1 MIFKNNKY
9 LKHVLSLIILT
20 SCATASKN
28 KQDQNF
34 QVQIPKE
41 ERTLEE
47 ISEYKQFFDNDL
59 NVIQEF
65 LENKELNQDDRR
77 EIKLLKTNY
86 KKILSHKD
94 YVLKL
99 NSENKYSRELIK
111 FIYDSNLPIKIL
123 WEGTSQSALPENLLD
138 YKVNGF
144 CSSLYEDA
152 INSILKNINNDEGST
167 LVIYSDQ
174 YQNIVQNIISY
185 SPQIWAI
192 PNTASNFQDYAA
204 EILGIHSSSKR
215 FKKISS
221 LNPNQKLQFNPRPR
235 KDLKEI
241 ILLVDPKNYKAMIPA
256 LRYHGGNNFKYLN
269 FISALEEVDDP
280 LQLLDYEDSYIPIS
294 ANAAKKIGSG
304 EIKSLQGFL
313 RESILHDW
321 LSIQLLDQ
329 SGSRSTYISGSTGSI
344 FYRSNSCSSREIPL
358 QKITPKLFS
367 D

>member
-1 MIFKNNKY
+1 MTFKKNKY
-9 LKHVLSLIILT
+9 VKHILSLFILT
-20 SCATASKN
+20 SCATGSKN
-28 KQDQNF
+28 IQNQTF
-34 QVQIPKE
+34 QAQIPQE
-41 ERTLEE
+41 ERVLEE
-47 ISEYKQFFDNDL
+47 ILEYKKFFDSDL

-65 LENKELNQDDRR
+65 LERKELNQDDRR
-77 EIKLLKTNY
+77 QIKLLKTNY
-86 KKILSHKD
+86 KKILSHKN
-94 YVLKL
+94 YILKL
-99 NSENKYSRELIK
+99 NSGNKYSQELIK

-123 WEGTSQSALPENLLD
+123 WEDTSKSALPENLLD

-152 INSILKNINNDEGST
+152 INSILRNINNDEGST
-167 LVIYSDQ
+167 LAIFSDQ
-174 YQNIVQNIISY
+174 YQDIAKNIISD
-185 SPQIWAI
+185 SPQILAI
-192 PNTASNFQDYAA
+192 PYTASNFQDYAA